1 MKKLNTTLFDLD
13 VIFTTMSHAETLSA
27 IINLKEVKEELI
39 EIRDECL
46 EETFE
51 FDQNVEE
58 IAFINKQLSYVNKN
72 IRTLENALLC
82 HESKIV
88 EKRTT
93 LGEIGTFWLN

>member
-1 MKKLNTTLFDLD
+1 MKNLNTTLFDLD
-13 VIFTTMSHAETLSA
+13 VVFTTMSHAETLSA
-27 IINLKEVKEELI
+27 IINLKEVKAELI

-82 HESKIV
+82 HESKIS
-88 EKRTT
+88 EKRTS
-93 LGEIGTFWLN
+93 LEDLGTFWLN

>member
-13 VIFTTMSHAETLSA
+13 VVFTTMSHAETLSA
-27 IINLKEVKEELI
+27 IINLKEVKAELI

-58 IAFINKQLSYVNKN
+58 IAFINKQLTYVNKN

-88 EKRTT
+88 EKRTS
-93 LGEIGTFWLN
+93 LEDLGTFWLN

>member
-1 MKKLNTTLFDLD
+1 MKNLNTTLFDLD
-13 VIFTTMSHAETLSA
+13 VVFTTMSHAETLSA
-27 IINLKEVKEELI
+27 IINLKEVKAELI

-58 IAFINKQLSYVNKN
+58 ISFINKQLSYVNKN

-82 HESKIV
+82 HESKIS
-88 EKRTT
+88 EKRTS
-93 LGEIGTFWLN
+93 LEDLGTFWLN

>member
-1 MKKLNTTLFDLD
+1 MKNLNTTLFDLD
-13 VIFTTMSHAETLSA
+13 VVFTTMSHAETLSA
-27 IINLKEVKEELI
+27 IINLKEVKAELI

-82 HESKIV
+82 HESKIS
-88 EKRTT
+88 EKRTSLSDLGT
-93 LGEIGTFWLN
+93 LWLN

>member
-1 MKKLNTTLFDLD
+1 MKNLNTTLFDLD
-13 VIFTTMSHAETLSA
+13 VVFTTMSHAETLSA
-27 IINLKEVKEELI
+27 IINLKEVKAELI

-58 IAFINKQLSYVNKN
+58 IAFINKQLTYVNKN

-82 HESKIV
+82 HESKIS
-88 EKRTT
+88 EKRTS
-93 LGEIGTFWLN
+93 LEDLGTFWLN